1 MHFDDLLSRCDVE
14 VFQAL
19 LGEECVRLLGLL
31 DQKMSSPTFLRDLVV
46 RTVGPSAL
54 LLKRES
60 RAHLFPLLR
69 VDEAK
74 NLCTVLALLPVPSA
88 YEALSTCSF
97 PRGNPRETALF
108 DFFELPAP
116 PLDDVEVPPTIE
128 DTAGAYPLFE
138 HQRRAARAV
147 LAQLHKPPHRVLLHM
162 PTGSGK
168 TRTAMSAICD
178 HLRTREKTVVVW
190 VAHSE
195 ELCDQAAEE
204 FLKAWSIL
212 GNRTLQLRRF
222 WGPRDLDLGN
232 FSDGILIAGLA
243 KLIRFADR
251 HFAQL
256 GQLGT
261 LCSLVIIDEAHQAIA
276 PQYSR
281 ILEALLLHH
290 GDTGLLGLSA
300 TPGRTWNDIAADEEL
315 AIFFSR
321 RKVGLS
327 IPGFANPVDFLVK
340 EGYLA
345 KTDFKPLLYVG
356 GFTLTAADL
365 QKLQDSLDVPEAILK
380 KIGEH
385 EQRNLAIV
393 TKLEELA
400 KRHSR
405 IIVFAASVPNAH
417 LLATVLQA
425 RNHNAVVVTTK
436 TSTLDRARYIERYK
450 SDTPGT
456 MLLCNYGVL
465 TTGFDAPRTSCAV
478 IARPTKS
485 LVLYS
490 QMVGRAIR
498 GPKASGNPE
507 AEIITVVDKDLP
519 GFGTVAEAFANWE
532 DIWTVEVQEA

>member
-1 MHFDDLLSRCDVE
+1 MRFDDLLSRCDVE
-14 VFQAL
+14 VFQTF
-19 LGEECVRLLGLL
+19 LGEECIRLLGLL
-31 DQKMSSPTFLRDLVV
+31 DQKMSSPTFLRALVV
-46 RTVGPSAL
+46 QTVGPSAL
-54 LLKRES
+54 LLKAETRS
-60 RAHLFPLLR
+60 QLFPLLR
-69 VDEAK
+69 PDEAK
-74 NLCTVLALLPVPSA
+74 NLCETLVLLPTPTA
-88 YEALSTCSF
+88 YQALNACLIG
-97 PRGNPRETALF
+97 RGSPRETALF
-108 DFFELPAP
+108 DFFELPVP
-116 PLDDVEVPPTIE
+116 PLDVVEVPPTTENTIG
-128 DTAGAYPLFE
+128 TYSLFE

-147 LAQLHKPPHRVLLHM
+147 IGQLHSPPHRVLLHM

-178 HLRTREKTVVVW
+178 HLRSREKTVVVW

-195 ELCDQAAEE
+195 ELCEQAAEE
-204 FLKAWSIL
+204 FLKAWSTL
-212 GNRTLQLRRF
+212 GNRTVQFRRF
-222 WGPRDLDLGN
+222 WGPHELDLEN
-232 FSDGILIAGLA
+232 FHDGILIAGLA

-251 HFAQL
+251 DFAQL
-256 GQLGT
+256 GQLGA

-290 GDTGLLGLSA
+290 ADTALLGLSA
-300 TPGRTWNDIAADEEL
+300 TPGRTWNDIAADEKL

-327 IPGFANPVDFLVK
+327 IPGFANPIDFLVN

-345 KTDFKPLLYVG
+345 KTDFKPLFYAG
-356 GFTLTAADL
+356 GFKLTQADL
-365 QKLQDSLDVPEAILK
+365 QKLNVSLDVPEPILK
-380 KIGEH
+380 KLGEH

-400 KRHSR
+400 KRHDR

-425 RNHNAVVVTTK
+425 RNHHAVSVTTK
-436 TSTLDRARYIERYK
+436 TSTLDRARYVEDYK
-450 SDTPGT
+450 SDKPGT

-498 GPKASGNPE
+498 GPQAKGNAE
-507 AEIITVVDKDLP
+507 AEIVTVVDKELP

-532 DIWTVEVQEA
+532 DIWTVPVKEP

>member
-1 MHFDDLLSRCDVE
+1 MRFDDLLSRCDVE
-14 VFQAL
+14 VFQGF

-31 DQKMSSPTFLRDLVV
+31 DQKMSSPTFLRGLVV
-46 RTVGPSAL
+46 QSVGPSAL
-54 LLKRES
+54 LLKPET
-60 RAHLFPLLR
+60 RAQLFPLLR
-69 VDEAK
+69 PDEAK
-74 NLCTVLALLPVPSA
+74 NLCDALVLLPAPSA
-88 YEALSTCSF
+88 YQALNACPF
-97 PRGNPRETALF
+97 GRGSPRETTLF
-108 DFFELPAP
+108 DFFELPVP
-116 PLDDVEVPPTIE
+116 PLDVVEVPPTTE
-128 DTAGAYPLFE
+128 DTVGAYPLFE

-147 LAQLHKPPHRVLLHM
+147 LSQLHSPPHRVLLHM

-195 ELCDQAAEE
+195 ELCEQAAEE
-204 FLKAWSIL
+204 FLKAWSAI

-222 WGPRDLDLGN
+222 WGTHKLDLAN
-232 FSDGILIAGLA
+232 FTDGILVAGLA
-243 KLIRFADR
+243 KLIRFADQ

-256 GQLGT
+256 GQLGSR
-261 LCSLVIIDEAHQAIA
+261 CSLVIIDEAHQAIA

-281 ILEALLLHH
+281 ILEALALHH
-290 GDTGLLGLSA
+290 TDTAILGLSA
-300 TPGRTWNDIAADEEL
+300 TPGRTWNDIAADEKL
-315 AIFFSR
+315 AVFFPR

-345 KTDFKPLLYVG
+345 KTDFKPLLYAG
-356 GFTLTAADL
+356 GFKLTAADL
-365 QKLQDSLDVPEAILK
+365 QKLQESLDVPEAILK

-385 EQRNLAIV
+385 EQRNLAII

-425 RNHNAVVVTTK
+425 RNHNAVAVTTK
-436 TSTLDRARYIERYK
+436 TPTPDRARYIEQYK
-450 SDTPGT
+450 SDAPGT

-498 GPKASGNPE
+498 GPQAKGNAE
-507 AEIITVVDKDLP
+507 AEIVTVVDKDLS
-519 GFGTVAEAFANWE
+519 GFGTVADAFANWE
-532 DIWTVEVQEA
+532 DIWTVPVKNA